1 MVLARRWFP
10 HIPSWISRSTYVAQ
24 VATQE
29 GGELGL
35 FAEFNFNLRPSYCY
49 LSVWCFMI
57 CNKTMWMCP
66 SKNVKKVQHNH
77 RKAITNTKIYSGSEH
92 SWLLHPLPKISL
104 EISTIFTPEYSR
116 VVLHRDHN
124 SNPLG
129 FHRLTKNL
137 GGFTGKSS
145 NLLGFHRLTKNLGG
159 FTGRSTN
166 LSWFS
171 QAHQEPK
178 WFYRITHQPI

>member
-1 MVLARRWFP
+1 MMYNEY
-10 HIPSWISRSTYVAQ
+10 I
-24 VATQE
+24 
-29 GGELGL
+29 
-35 FAEFNFNLRPSYCY
+35 
-49 LSVWCFMI
+49 
-57 CNKTMWMCP
+57 WMC
-66 SKNVKKVQHNH
+66 SSRDVNKAQHNH
-77 RKAITNTKIYSGSEH
+77 KNSIANTKMYSGSEH

-104 EISTIFTPEYSR
+104 GISTIFTPEYSR

-129 FHRLTKNL
+129 FHGLTKNLGGFTRRPTNQLGFHRLTKNL
-137 GGFTGKSS
+137 GGFTGRST

-159 FTGRSTN
+159 FTGRSAN

-178 WFYRITHQPI
+178 WFYRITHQPIQEKIR